1 MTMTNAV
8 SDKTGREI
16 AEGDTVMTRFRGGK
30 REGQVEE
37 IVVTQTQAKE
47 AGVKNPPKVLD
58 ISFWFAAPRAER
70 YPIFVQTKVLFTDQ
84 HGHDVA
90 HNPQTLTVVE
100 SEDQK

>member
-1 MTMTNAV
+1 MTRNNTV
-8 SDKTGREI
+8 TDKSGREI

-37 IVVTQTQAKE
+37 IVMTQTQAKE
-47 AGVKNPPKVLD
+47 AGVKNP
-58 ISFWFAAPRAER
+58 R
-70 YPIFVQTKVLFTDQ
+70 KVLFTDQ